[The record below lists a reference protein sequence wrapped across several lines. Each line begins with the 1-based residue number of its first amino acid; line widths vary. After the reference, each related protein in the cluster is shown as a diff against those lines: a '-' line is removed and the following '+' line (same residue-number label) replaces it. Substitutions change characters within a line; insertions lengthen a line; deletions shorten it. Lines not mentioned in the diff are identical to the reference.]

1 MNWNWK
7 RKQKWLISQ
16 TVIVFVLFFSVLP
29 AAAVEPTGQDVR
41 PAVMERAESESEK
54 KTEANIETDFI
65 DDMAADSE
73 NGSTDD
79 TSTDIEADSEDDAS
93 ADSEGNAAADSET
106 DSEDIVSSVHECSWS
121 SDWNYDESCHWH
133 ECDAED
139 CPVTDHN
146 EKDGYAEHSYGE
158 DNICIDC
165 GYFRSD
171 NCLTRT
177 AAGVVPTCQEVYE
190 AMVGLKD
197 QYPEGMT
204 WTNFEP
210 YGSRGELGAS
220 YVWKGGK
227 VYGANSG
234 VGCAAFAFI
243 LSDTAFG
250 DLPARVIENGSFTFA
265 DVKAG
270 DILRINGG
278 SHSVIVLQKSAGGV
292 IIAEANYNKTVH
304 WGRAMSEAEVLT
316 ASYMITR
323 YPNGYVPSD
332 DPDADEVI
340 KNGTEGSLSWTLTK
354 AGTLTVSGSGT
365 MPDYSA
371 DHLPPWNEP
380 GISTVIIGNGVTGI
394 GDYAF
399 YQNSALNI
407 YIPDGITKIGQN
419 AFSKSGLI
427 SVTIPGTV
435 EVIKNSAFR
444 DCKNLTSATVSEGIK
459 TIGDE
464 AFRGCTSLAYIDFP
478 TSITSVG
485 AGAFMSCEKMTRI
498 RFMPGSE
505 NVELGENLFSQCWHL
520 TDVTLPQTAD
530 RISDGMFQSCLSLP
544 ALYIPASV
552 TNIGLNPF
560 TSCSALKYIYF
571 GGTETEWKKMM
582 TPYLEASLKSTG
594 TTVTFNA
601 AFNDPFAPDPDDPG
615 DFWPDE
621 DGKDPAGPDDEN
633 KDDPD
638 HSDGDHKHN
647 WSEIWNSD
655 ENGHW
660 HECDTGCTITDN
672 RDKDGYGTHSYGS
685 WVIDA
690 DATASQNGS
699 KHRDCTVCSY
709 RQTDRIPA
717 SGSSDDSNSNNG
729 GSNDDNSSSNG
740 NGGGSGS
747 SNGGSSNGNGGG
759 SGSSNGGSSNG
770 NSSGSGSSNG
780 GSSNGNSGGSGSNNS
795 TARTPGTT
803 GGLDHADP
811 KDTEKA
817 FDESSEN
824 DESKPFSDGQNEPAD
839 TESLPSQNLEETG
852 MAAENDESEIPYT
865 SDKEAETENV
875 SSSDK
880 GRSRAIV
887 TILAVFVGGAA
898 GFGFVFMKKR
908 GRLKK

>member
-1 MNWNWK
+1 M
-7 RKQKWLISQ
+7 
-16 TVIVFVLFFSVLP
+16 
-29 AAAVEPTGQDVR
+29 
-41 PAVMERAESESEK
+41 
-54 KTEANIETDFI
+54 
-65 DDMAADSE
+65 
-73 NGSTDD
+73 
-79 TSTDIEADSEDDAS
+79 
-93 ADSEGNAAADSET
+93 
-106 DSEDIVSSVHECSWS
+106 
-121 SDWNYDESCHWH
+121 
-133 ECDAED
+133 
-139 CPVTDHN
+139 
-146 EKDGYAEHSYGE
+146 
-158 DNICIDC
+158 
-165 GYFRSD
+165 
-171 NCLTRT
+171 
-177 AAGVVPTCQEVYE
+177 
-190 AMVGLKD
+190 
-197 QYPEGMT
+197 
-204 WTNFEP
+204 
-210 YGSRGELGAS
+210 
-220 YVWKGGK
+220 
-227 VYGANSG
+227 
-234 VGCAAFAFI
+234 
-243 LSDTAFG
+243 
-250 DLPARVIENGSFTFA
+250 
-265 DVKAG
+265 
-270 DILRINGG
+270 
-278 SHSVIVLQKSAGGV
+278 

-747 SNGGSSNGNGGG
+747 
-759 SGSSNGGSSNG
+759 
-770 NSSGSGSSNG
+770 
-780 GSSNGNSGGSGSNNS
+780 NNS

-908 GRLKK
+908 GRLKKWFFLNFGYRL